1 MTEARMQPG
10 DLVYLTNS
18 ALSNGIT
25 AHAFRCHTE
34 SGKHAAVVGVLGWLR
49 PGKEVHATRDAAV
62 NAAKV
67 IRDKKV
73 ASLRKQIERLEAI
86 DFATKD

>member
-1 MTEARMQPG
+1 MTEAQMQPG
-10 DLVYLTNS
+10 DTVYLTNS

-25 AHAFRCHTE
+25 EHVFKTHTK

-49 PGKEVHATRDAAV
+49 ADKEIHATREAAIA
-62 NAAKV
+62 AAKA
-67 IRDKKV
+67 IRDRKV

-86 DFATKD
+86 DFA